1 MSTSQTRPKTPPTE
15 YGPSLTPPTLEEI
28 NICHLSIDVELSEN
42 TDNAPPLAVAENSIA
57 TTGTGEADNDSNRRR
72 SGRLWLR
79 SGRLSLR
86 SGRLSPRSGCLSPR
100 SGCLSP
106 RLGCLSPRSG
116 RLSPCVPL
124 ILTVN
129 TSAAAA
135 IIIILIQLIIVS
147 VRYPTI

>member
-86 SGRLSPRSGCLSPR
+86 SGRLSPRSG
-100 SGCLSP
+100 
-106 RLGCLSPRSG
+106 

-147 VRYPTI
+147 VRYPTISDVIYGI